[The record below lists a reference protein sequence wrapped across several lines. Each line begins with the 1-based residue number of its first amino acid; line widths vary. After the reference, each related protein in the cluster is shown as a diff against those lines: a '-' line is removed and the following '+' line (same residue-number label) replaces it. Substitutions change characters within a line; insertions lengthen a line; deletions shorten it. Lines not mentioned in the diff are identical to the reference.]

1 MASKV
6 AFPFVPAS
14 KFHAG
19 KEAQFKATLATHQ
32 SIDELNVELEAGN
45 KRTEDAIRD
54 LGKVFEKRSDRDAK
68 DAEVL
73 AEPLRRIA
81 DALGSLGGVAQ
92 DFVRRDTL
100 RETNY
105 ATALFGAGVD
115 VTGDIVGR
123 TIPGR
128 WLNDAGYT
136 KLGDIIP
143 KGKPTDKGRADFV
156 TRMTAIAG
164 NYSGLPPL
172 MSPADLGLFYE
183 LVPSTLKAIEDSQV
197 P

>member
-1 MASKV
+1 MANKV
-6 AFPFVPAS
+6 AFPFIPAS

-32 SIDELNVELEAGN
+32 SIDELNVELEASN

-54 LGKVFEKRSDRDAK
+54 LGKVFERRSDRDAK
-68 DAEVL
+68 VAETL

-92 DFVRRDTL
+92 DFSRRQTL
-100 RETNY
+100 REANY

-115 VTGDIVGR
+115 TTGDIVGR
-123 TIPGR
+123 TIPGK
-128 WLNDAGYT
+128 WLNDAGYAR
-136 KLGDIIP
+136 LGDIVP
-143 KGKPTDKGRADFV
+143 KGRPTDKGRAEFIS
-156 TRMTAIAG
+156 RMTAIAG

-172 MSPADLGLFYE
+172 MSETDLGLFYE